1 MYLPIDV
8 VVLTNNCEKTLG
20 LTLKS
25 VVNNIP
31 VARVIVVD
39 GGSNDETLEI
49 ARRFADLIVDDGGKG
64 IGTARNLAL
73 SLAETE
79 IFAFIDS
86 DVIITDGWFK
96 SLIRHFVDRKVICAE
111 GFLIPFCPISR
122 AIYNYYFSKLGN
134 SFATFSNT
142 LCRTTTLREIGIP
155 KLIEDEDRKARK
167 RAEASG
173 YRWVVDRNA
182 IVHSFKSLWNWIVS
196 ARRSGKAGAIYS
208 WSTQKQMIFELAT
221 TPAVSLS
228 LSVKDPR
235 LVICYST
242 LRFARSVG
250 YFETY
255 HARTCQTED

>member
-1 MYLPIDV
+1 LPIDV
-8 VVLTNNCEKTLG
+8 FVLTKNCEKTLG

-25 VVNNIP
+25 IANNIP
-31 VARVIVVD
+31 IARLIVVD
-39 GGSNDETLEI
+39 EGSSDETLEI
-49 ARRFADLIVDDGGKG
+49 ARSFADFIVDDGGRG
-64 IGTARNLAL
+64 IGHARNLAL

-86 DVIITDGWFK
+86 DVIITDGWLN
-96 SLIRHFVDRKVICAE
+96 SLIRHFIDRKVICAE
-111 GFLIPFCPISR
+111 GFWIPFCPISL

-142 LCRTTTLREIGIP
+142 LCRTRTLKEVGIP
-155 KLIEDEDRKARK
+155 KIIEDEDRKARK

-173 YRWVVDRNA
+173 YRWVVDRKA
-182 IVHSFKSLWNWIVS
+182 KVHSFKSLWNWILS
-196 ARRSGKAGAIYS
+196 ARRSGRAGDIYS
-208 WSTQKQMIFELAT
+208 WSTPKQMIFELAT
-221 TPAVSLS
+221 TPAVSLP
-228 LSVKDPR
+228 LLVKDPR
-235 LVICYST
+235 LVICYSA

>member
-1 MYLPIDV
+1 M
-8 VVLTNNCEKTLG
+8 VLTKNCEKTLE

-25 VVNNIP
+25 VVNKIP

-39 GGSNDETLEI
+39 GGSNDKTLEI
-49 ARRFADLIVDDGGKG
+49 AKKFADLIVDDGRRG
-64 IGTARNLAL
+64 IGHARDLGL
-73 SLAETE
+73 SLVETE

-96 SLIRHFVDRKVICAE
+96 SLIRAFVDRKVVCAE
-111 GFLIPFCPISR
+111 GVWIPFCPISR
-122 AIYNYYFSKLGN
+122 AIYNYYLSKYYLSKFAP

-142 LCRTTTLREIGIP
+142 LCRTETLKEIGIP
-155 KLIEDEDRKARK
+155 KIVAGEDQELRK

-182 IVHSFKSLWNWIVS
+182 IVRSFKSLRSWIVS
-196 ARRSGKAGAIYS
+196 SRRDGRAGAIYG
-208 WSTQKQMIFELAT
+208 WSTPKQMIFELAT